1 MERKDYEKMTTE
13 ELIAALKEKDELIR
27 DLKEQLDEHKVG
39 KERRRLLQAEG
50 IRVAKDKGVRFGRP
64 KKKIPKEFYRYRQA
78 YYEGLLTLQEAADK
92 SHCSVT
98 TFRKWDK
105 ETRESGDTDSRETET
120 E

>member
-1 MERKDYEKMTTE
+1 MDRKDYEKMTTE
-13 ELIAALKEKDELIR
+13 ELIAVLKEKDELIKE
-27 DLKEQLDEHKVG
+27 LKEQLNEQKVG

-50 IRVAKDKGVRFGRP
+50 IRAAKGKGVRFGRP

-98 TFRKWDK
+98 TFRKWDR
-105 ETRESGDTDSRETET
+105 ETREADDTEIMNSEDE
-120 E
+120 